1 MRNQEI
7 KFKGKNHNYS
17 VMIGKNILGILPK
30 KVKILC
36 PKTKNVALII
46 DKNIPV
52 KFKKELKK
60 KLKNYTLLFL
70 SFEASEKNKPRVN
83 KMIIIKKIVLL
94 IFFHHS

>member
-1 MRNQEI
+1 MRNHEI
-7 KFKGKNHNYS
+7 KFKGKSHNYS

-52 KFKKELKK
+52 KFKK
-60 KLKNYTLLFL
+60 
-70 SFEASEKNKPRVN
+70 S
-83 KMIIIKKIVLL
+83 
-94 IFFHHS
+94 